1 MLLDRSIAIENMLHV
16 AIHFS
21 FSTLNGLLACA
32 FISLINL
39 INYLINYLSIIKVI
53 FDIVSRAV
61 KADIRENM
69 PTARTNKEYYEYGR
83 IRFLA
88 VIASY
93 CNDAFAIA
101 REKPS
106 SAVFNILLCK
116 ILECEVNYAK

>member
-1 MLLDRSIAIENMLHV
+1 MLNV
-16 AIHFS
+16 AIHKRFKAVK
-21 FSTLNGLLACA
+21 GRLACV
-32 FISLINL
+32 FIWMND
-39 INYLINYLSIIKVI
+39 YLSFIKML

-101 REKPS
+101 REKSS

>member
-1 MLLDRSIAIENMLHV
+1 MLLVNCIRTNIVDV
-16 AIHFS
+16 AVRKI
-21 FSTLNGLLACA
+21 TKGLLEYI
-32 FISLINL
+32 FIW
-39 INYLINYLSIIKVI
+39 IIKYLTTI
-53 FDIVSRAV
+53 RLLYDIVPRAV
-61 KADIRENM
+61 KANIRENM

-101 REKPS
+101 REKSS